1 MKKYK
6 KILPEV
12 IVGLGDKTKFLEK
25 KPPFK
30 TVTKLHIELEDWL
43 GDDIMKCH
51 PCYIVTESIKRNLE
65 TSAFTGF
72 EFDNMEVTKGE
83 YFLNNYQLKKNVPEF
98 YWMKIIGKEG
108 SDDLFLDDNLL
119 LSIDEIF
126 LDYLKHNFALNYSAI
141 NPQRDKFDDLLDQ
154 MTNGL

>member
-1 MKKYK
+1 MKKYNK
-6 KILPEV
+6 LNPEV
-12 IVGLGDKTKFLEK
+12 IVGLGERTEFLEK
-25 KPPFK
+25 EPPFK
-30 TVTKLHIELEDWL
+30 TVRKLHIELEDWL

-51 PCYIVTESIKRNLE
+51 PCYIVTESVKIDLE
-65 TSAFTGF
+65 KSVFTGF

-98 YWMKIIGKEG
+98 YFMKIIGKEG